1 MVSSVKLML
10 LWGIGI
16 GGADGVG
23 IEVSFLLVHFFQMSM
38 PIRKMASVI
47 PIMVAGDVNV
57 WLA

>member
-1 MVSSVKLML
+1 ML

-38 PIRKMASVI
+38 SIRKMASVI
-47 PIMVAGDVNV
+47 PIMAAGDVNV